1 MALGE
6 GLLQPDSPS
15 RPITPSDMFAFFFL
29 MVGPIKILG
38 SFVQMTRNAEQAFA
52 RKLAVRAFLVSCA
65 ALVFAGSIG
74 ERSMRQYHIS
84 VPVLAIA
91 AGIILFLV
99 ALQAVMHRF

>member
-1 MALGE
+1 
-6 GLLQPDSPS
+6 
-15 RPITPSDMFAFFFL
+15 MFAFFFL

-99 ALQAVMHRF
+99 ALQAVMHRFDATDHEPKNVRT